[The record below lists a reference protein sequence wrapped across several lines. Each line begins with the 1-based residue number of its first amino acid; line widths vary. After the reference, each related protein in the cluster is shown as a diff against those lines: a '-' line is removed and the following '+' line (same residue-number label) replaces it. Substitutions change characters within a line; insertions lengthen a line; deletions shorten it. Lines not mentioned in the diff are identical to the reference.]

1 MLLFMGILLS
11 TIGIFGLISVYIYE
25 SIYTIPKEK
34 YKRIREHEKAYHE
47 EHLSVH
53 ENAFICEYLRL
64 NKHQIRYYKKQKFKE
79 LQEEQKIRLKKQAAL
94 KYLKES

>member
-1 MLLFMGILLS
+1 MLFIGLLLFTLGMMG
-11 TIGIFGLISVYIYE
+11 FISVCIYN
-25 SIYTIPKEK
+25 SIYTIPKK
-34 YKRIREHEKAYHE
+34 QYKRMREHEKAYHE
-47 EHLSVH
+47 APLNVH

-64 NKHQIRYYKKQKFKE
+64 NDHQIRYYKKQKFKE

>member
-1 MLLFMGILLS
+1 MLFIGLLLF

-25 SIYTIPKEK
+25 SIYTIPEK
-34 YKRIREHEKAYHE
+34 QYKRMREHEKAYHE
-47 EHLSVH
+47 APLDVH

-64 NKHQIRYYKKQKFKE
+64 NEHQIRYYKKQKFKE

-94 KYLKES
+94 KYLNES

>member
-11 TIGIFGLISVYIYE
+11 TIGLFGLVLVHIYE
-25 SIYTIPKEK
+25 STYTISKEQ

-47 EHLSVH
+47 THLDVH
-53 ENAFICEYLRL
+53 ENAFMCEYLKL
-64 NKHQIRYYKKQKFKE
+64 NEHQIRYYKKQKFKE

>member
-11 TIGIFGLISVYIYE
+11 TIGLFGLVLVHIYE
-25 SIYTIPKEK
+25 SIYTIPKEQ
-34 YKRIREHEKAYHE
+34 YKRMREYEKAYHE
-47 EHLSVH
+47 ASLDVNED
-53 ENAFICEYLRL
+53 AFIYEYLSL

-79 LQEEQKIRLKKQAAL
+79 LQKEQKIRLKKQDAL

>member
-11 TIGIFGLISVYIYE
+11 TIGLFGLVLVHIYK
-25 SIYTIPKEK
+25 SIYTIPKEQ
-34 YKRIREHEKAYHE
+34 YKRMREYEKAYHE
-47 EHLSVH
+47 ASLDVNED
-53 ENAFICEYLRL
+53 AFIYEYLSL

-79 LQEEQKIRLKKQAAL
+79 LQKEQKIRLKKQDAL

>member
-11 TIGIFGLISVYIYE
+11 TIGLFGLFLVYIYE
-25 SIYTIPKEK
+25 SIYTIPKEQ
-34 YKRIREHEKAYHE
+34 YKRMREHERAYHKAP
-47 EHLSVH
+47 LDVH
-53 ENAFICEYLRL
+53 ENAFICEYLSL

-79 LQEEQKIRLKKQAAL
+79 LQKEQKIRLKKQDAL

>member
-11 TIGIFGLISVYIYE
+11 TIGLFGLVLVHIYE

-34 YKRIREHEKAYHE
+34 YKRMREHEKAYHE

-64 NKHQIRYYKKQKFKE
+64 NKHQIR
-79 LQEEQKIRLKKQAAL
+79 LKKQAAL
-94 KYLKES
+94 KYLKKS

>member
-1 MLLFMGILLS
+1 MLLFMGMLLS

-34 YKRIREHEKAYHE
+34 YKRMREHEKAYHE
-47 EHLSVH
+47 AHLDVH
-53 ENAFICEYLRL
+53 ENAFIFEYLKL
-64 NKHQIRYYKKQKFKE
+64 NDHQIRYYKKQKFKE
-79 LQEEQKIRLKKQAAL
+79 LQEEQKIRLKKQNAL

>member
-11 TIGIFGLISVYIYE
+11 TIGIFGLILVYIYE
-25 SIYTIPKEK
+25 SIYTIPKEQ
-34 YKRIREHEKAYHE
+34 YKRMREYEKAYHE
-47 EHLSVH
+47 ESLDVH
-53 ENAFICEYLRL
+53 EDAFICEYLSL

-79 LQEEQKIRLKKQAAL
+79 LQKEQKIRLKKQDAL

>member
-1 MLLFMGILLS
+1 MLLFMGILLL

-25 SIYTIPKEK
+25 SIYTIPKEQ
-34 YKRIREHEKAYHE
+34 YKRMREYEKAYHE
-47 EHLSVH
+47 APLDVH
-53 ENAFICEYLRL
+53 EDAFICEYLKL
-64 NKHQIRYYKKQKFKE
+64 NEHQIRYYKKQKFKD

>member
-1 MLLFMGILLS
+1 MLLFIGILLS
-11 TIGIFGLISVYIYE
+11 TIGIFGLMSVYIYE

-34 YKRIREHEKAYHE
+34 YKRMRE
-47 EHLSVH
+47 H

-79 LQEEQKIRLKKQAAL
+79 LQEEQKMRLKKQAAL

>member
-1 MLLFMGILLS
+1 MLLFMGMLLS

-25 SIYTIPKEK
+25 SIYTIPKEQ

-47 EHLSVH
+47 THLDVH

-64 NKHQIRYYKKQKFKE
+64 NEHQIRYYKKQKFKE
-79 LQEEQKIRLKKQAAL
+79 LQEEQKIRLKKQNAL